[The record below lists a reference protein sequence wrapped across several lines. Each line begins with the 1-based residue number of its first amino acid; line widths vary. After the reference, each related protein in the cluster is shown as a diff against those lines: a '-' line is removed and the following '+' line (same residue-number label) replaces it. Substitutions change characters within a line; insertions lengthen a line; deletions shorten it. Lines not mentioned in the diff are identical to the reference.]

1 MIQRLQLL
9 GIPDSNI
16 YIFHSF
22 QLKFFIFKMQ
32 GFSGYI
38 TVLFNQI
45 RDRFVFQGL
54 PMYDIKGV

>member
-1 MIQRLQLL
+1 
-9 GIPDSNI
+9 
-16 YIFHSF
+16 
-22 QLKFFIFKMQ
+22 MQ

-38 TVLFNQI
+38 TGLFNQF